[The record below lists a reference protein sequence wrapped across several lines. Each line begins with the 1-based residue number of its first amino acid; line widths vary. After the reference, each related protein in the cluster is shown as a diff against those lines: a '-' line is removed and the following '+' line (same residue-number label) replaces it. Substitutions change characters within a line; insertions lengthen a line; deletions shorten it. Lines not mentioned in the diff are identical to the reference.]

1 MKDKPSI
8 SAVVIAYHGMQ
19 FISDCLRTLKEDI
32 KEFCHEII
40 VIDNASTDGTV
51 EFIEANH
58 PDIRL
63 ITNDT
68 NTGFAPAVNQ
78 GIKAC
83 RYDYIWLLNQDI
95 RIRPGCLSALLQC
108 HAALDRPGIVGPRLV
123 GFDGKLQKFCRRLPG
138 MRDAMFNLFGLAGL
152 FPRSRLFNGWK
163 MGDFDHL
170 SSRPV
175 PQPMGAAMLVHQSCV
190 DDIGLMDESFVIFM
204 NDVDYCER
212 LIEAGYTNYYCY
224 DAVIEHYQ
232 GGSTKRHKPKM
243 IWLSHLGL
251 YAYFRKVE
259 NKRPSKLVQV
269 LRRPLLYAAGLI
281 LILFA
286 IPRSLYHALR
296 KVI

>member
-1 MKDKPSI
+1 MDNKPSI

-19 FISDCLRTLKEDI
+19 FIPDCLATLKEDI
-32 KEFCHEII
+32 KDFPHEII
-40 VIDNASTDGTV
+40 VVDNASTDGTV
-51 EFIEANH
+51 EFIQENH

-83 RYDYIWLLNQDI
+83 RFDYIWLLNQDI
-95 RIRPGCLSALLQC
+95 RIRPGCLAALLQC
-108 HAALDRPGIVGPRLV
+108 HARLDRPGIIGPRLV
-123 GFDGKLQKFCRRLPG
+123 GFDGQLQKFCRRLPRIHH
-138 MRDAMFNLFGLAGL
+138 MVYKVFGLPLL
-152 FPRSRLFNGWK
+152 FPKSRVFNGWK

-175 PQPMGAAMLVHQSCV
+175 LQPMGAAMLLHRSCI

-243 IWLSHLGL
+243 IWLSHMGL

-259 NKRPSKLVQV
+259 NKRPSKIIKF
-269 LRRPLLYAAGLI
+269 LRRPLLWVSGLALVLYAT
-281 LILFA
+281 
-286 IPRSLYHALR
+286 PRSLYHYLR
-296 KVI
+296 KFI